1 MYSHFPYFENT
12 FSKMDWKSEMSM
24 EKWKIKCFQQIIF
37 HFVSTTFSR
46 VYRISCI
53 SKYVHPLM
61 YCSVPKR
68 LSENK
73 VNSKSSSV
81 MNEWISFLFLLT
93 SGPGTIT
100 DQSLLRIFRHFIFS
114 LKSTKSTDK
123 KEKVFKTFQI
133 LWKTV

>member
-1 MYSHFPYFENT
+1 MYSHFAYFENT
-12 FSKMDWKSEMSM
+12 FSKMEWKSEMSM

-61 YCSVPKR
+61 YSSVPKR

-81 MNEWISFLFLLT
+81 MNEWISFIFCN
-93 SGPGTIT
+93 PWYHPIT